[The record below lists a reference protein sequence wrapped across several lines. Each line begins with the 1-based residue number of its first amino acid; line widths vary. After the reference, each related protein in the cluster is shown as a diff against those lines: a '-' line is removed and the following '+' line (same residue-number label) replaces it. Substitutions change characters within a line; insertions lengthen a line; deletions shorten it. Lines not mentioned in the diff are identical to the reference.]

1 MSAVEIN
8 IIELEGCK
16 RLAISCAYNKE
27 NYDRCKSFAGS
38 KWESKLKIWHIAL
51 TENQYQQILKV
62 FEGYKIIGQEEI
74 KKYFD
79 SKRKSVDQEGL
90 YLALSDEV
98 KANINHFKSWLIQKR
113 YSENTIKTYVGSII
127 VFLNYHKEKNV
138 EELNA
143 KDWEQF
149 NIEYILK
156 NKYSASFQNQVCNA
170 IKLFF
175 SKEFGI
181 YVPIE
186 NIERPRRSLILP
198 NILSAE
204 EVKKILTASPNLKH
218 WTMLSLIYSAGL
230 RRSEL
235 INLKLVDID
244 SSRMTIHIRQSKG
257 KKDRVLPLSSKIL
270 ELLREYYKFYKP
282 KEYLF
287 EGQYGGMY
295 GKRSIQLVFN
305 SALRKSGIK
314 KKATLHTLRHSNATH
329 LLEAGTDLR
338 YIQELLG
345 HKSSK
350 TTEIYTHVSQ
360 TKLQNIRNPFDDLD
374 L

>member
-27 NYDRCKSFAGS
+27 NYNRCKSFVGS

-98 KANINHFKSWLIQKR
+98 KANINHFKTWLIQKR

-204 EVKKILTASPNLKH
+204 EVKKILTASQNLKH
-218 WTMLSLIYSAGL
+218 RTMLSLIYSAGL

-295 GKRSIQLVFN
+295 GKRSIQLVFK

>member
-1 MSAVEIN
+1 MREVELN
-8 IIELEGCK
+8 IIELDGSK

-27 NYDRCKSFAGS
+27 NYSRCKSLVGA
-38 KWESKLKIWHIAL
+38 KWESKLKIWFTTL
-51 TENQYQQILKV
+51 TENQCRQVIRV
-62 FEGYKIIGQEEI
+62 FEGYEI
-74 KKYFD
+74 KGLEELRKYF
-79 SKRKSVDQEGL
+79 SNKRKVVDQDGQ
-90 YLALSDEV
+90 YLELSE
-98 KANINHFKSWLIQKR
+98 KAKESVNHFKRWLMQKR
-113 YSENTIKTYVGSII
+113 YSESTVKTYVASII
-127 VFLNYHKEKNV
+127 TFLNYHKDKNIEK
-138 EELNA
+138 LNSI
-143 KDWEQF
+143 DWENF
-149 NIEYILK
+149 NLEYIIK
-156 NKYSASFQNQVCNA
+156 NKYSASYQNQVCNA

-175 SKEFGI
+175 SKEFGL
-181 YVPIE
+181 YLPIE
-186 NIERPRRSLILP
+186 NIERPRREHLLP
-198 NILSAE
+198 NVLSTE
-204 EVKKILTASPNLKH
+204 EVKKILGSCINLKH
-218 WTMLSLIYSAGL
+218 RAMLSLIYSAGL

-235 INLKLVDID
+235 INLKLVDVD
-244 SSRMTIHIRQSKG
+244 SGRMTLHVRQSKG
-257 KKDRVLPLSSKIL
+257 KKDRTLPLSKKIL
-270 ELLREYYKFYKP
+270 ELLREYFIAYKP

-305 SALRKSGIK
+305 NAIKKSGVK

>member
-1 MSAVEIN
+1 MREVELN
-8 IIELEGCK
+8 IIELDGSK
-16 RLAISCAYNKE
+16 RLAISFAYNKE
-27 NYDRCKSFAGS
+27 NYSRCKSLVGS
-38 KWESKLKIWHIAL
+38 KWESKLKVWHVTL
-51 TENQYQQILKV
+51 TEHQYQQILKI
-62 FEGYKIIGQEEI
+62 FEGYKIIGREEI

-79 SKRKSVDQEGL
+79 SKRKTVDQEGL
-90 YLALSDEV
+90 YLALSNEV

-127 VFLNYHKEKNV
+127 VFLNYYKDRNV
-138 EELNA
+138 AELNA

-149 NIEYILK
+149 NLDYILK

-186 NIERPRRSLILP
+186 NIERPRRSQILP

-204 EVKKILTASPNLKH
+204 EVKKILTSSQNLKH
-218 WTMLSLIYSAGL
+218 RTMLSLIYSAGL

-235 INLKLVDID
+235 INLKLADVD
-244 SSRMTIHIRQSKG
+244 SSRMTLHIRQSKG
-257 KKDRVLPLSSKIL
+257 KKDRVLPLSTKIL

-305 SALRKSGIK
+305 NALKKSGVK

>member
-1 MSAVEIN
+1 MEIEIR
-8 IIELEGCK
+8 IIELDESK
-16 RLAISCAYNKE
+16 RIAISCVYNKDT
-27 NYDRCKSFAGS
+27 YARCKSLVGA
-38 KWESKLKIWHIAL
+38 KWESRLKIWHIAL
-51 TENQYQQILKV
+51 TEHQYQQLQKIFK
-62 FEGYKIIGQEEI
+62 GYKIIGREDLN
-74 KKYFD
+74 KYFE
-79 SKRKSVDQEGL
+79 SKRKTVDQDGM
-90 YLALSDEV
+90 YLALSDQV
-98 KANINHFKSWLIQKR
+98 KANVNHFKSWLIQKR
-113 YSENTIKTYVGSII
+113 YSENTIKTYVGCII
-127 VFLNYHKEKNV
+127 VFLHYYRARKV

-149 NIEYILK
+149 NLEYILK

-198 NILSAE
+198 NILSAD
-204 EVKKILTASPNLKH
+204 EVKKILTASHNLKH
-218 WTMLSLIYSAGL
+218 RTMLSLIYSAGL

-235 INLKLVDID
+235 INLKLVDVD
-244 SSRMTIHIRQSKG
+244 SGRMTLHIRQSKG

-270 ELLREYYKFYKP
+270 ELLREYYKVYKP

-295 GKRSIQLVFN
+295 GRRSIQLVFN
-305 SALRKSGIK
+305 NALRKSGIK